1 MEINLH
7 FLDKLYEDLKVEFRN
22 IEKKDFS
29 SFEGL
34 SQCKTRKGCF
44 VYGKLVTV
52 IKLLE
57 E

>member
-1 MEINLH
+1 MEVNQNYLT
-7 FLDKLYEDLKVEFRN
+7 KLYEDLKIEFKN
-22 IEKKDFS
+22 IEKKDFA
-29 SFEGL
+29 SFVGL
-34 SQCKTRKGCF
+34 SQCKTRRGCF